1 MKSKLR
7 KFWDDKTGAV
17 DPMSVVLLA
26 VIMVTIIVSVVIFYS
41 VSDSVSLSS
50 TQGQSQLNNTTS
62 NASDVFNLMNVIPI
76 VAIAGLIISI
86 LLGYMVFRR

>member
-7 KFWDDKTGAV
+7 KFWDDKTGGV

-26 VIMVTIIVSVVIFYS
+26 VIMVTIIVAVVIFYS
-41 VSDSVSLSS
+41 VADSVSLDS
-50 TQGQSQLNNTTS
+50 TQGSSQLNNTTS

-86 LLGYMVFRR
+86 LIGYMVFRR